1 MRESVDYRTAAPP
14 KPLVSVFSASPS
26 GEKALVVLALFLGAL
41 VGLAFLRAPS
51 LAVSPLAIVPVMC
64 GLFAFYGRAT
74 AKVEML
80 PRSGEFELV
89 TRGFLSRPTR
99 RLIRTGDVAKVV
111 LLPVRAGRLALEP
124 MGLLGIELMNGRIE
138 HVFGRP
144 IGVPPEL
151 GRKLQRDL
159 EKLIDLARTE
169 PPLVVRVADQGDGG
183 LDAALG
189 GSRSPLEERSDG
201 DEDTDALRHE
211 PSRRT
216 LRRGRRPR

>member
-14 KPLVSVFSASPS
+14 KHLVSVFSASPR
-26 GEKALVVLALFLGAL
+26 GEKALVALALFLAAV
-41 VGLAFLRAPS
+41 VGLAILVAPS
-51 LAVSPLAIVPVMC
+51 PAVAPLAIVPLMC
-64 GLFAFYGRAT
+64 GLIAFYGRAT

-80 PRSGEFELV
+80 ARSGEFELV

-99 RLIRTGDVAKVV
+99 RLIRAADVAKVV
-111 LLPVRAGRLALEP
+111 LLPVRAGHLALEP
-124 MGLLGIELMNGRIE
+124 MDLLGIELVNGRIE

-144 IGVPPEL
+144 IGLPPEL

-159 EKLIDLARTE
+159 EKLIDLARSE
-169 PPLVVRVADQGDGG
+169 PPLAVRVADHGDGG

-189 GSRSPLEERSDG
+189 GSRSPLEELSDG
-201 DEDTDALRHE
+201 DEDAADLRHE